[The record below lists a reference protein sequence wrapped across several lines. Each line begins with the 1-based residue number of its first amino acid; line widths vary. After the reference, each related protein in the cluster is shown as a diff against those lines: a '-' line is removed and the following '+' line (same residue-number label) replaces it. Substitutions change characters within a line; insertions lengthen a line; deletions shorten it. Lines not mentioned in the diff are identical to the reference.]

1 MNKIQ
6 VIEQSVACQSF
17 GAWSLIPVIGAGFAI
32 AALRR
37 YWRVRA
43 EVGNEWNPARP
54 QLIHGAVLA
63 WTGVFITSGIIAY
76 SALLI
81 WVAR

>member
-17 GAWSLIPVIGAGFAI
+17 GTWSLIPVIGAGFAI

-54 QLIHGAVLA
+54 QLIRGVVLA
-63 WTGVFITSGIIAY
+63 WTGIFVT
-76 SALLI
+76 LLI
-81 WVAR
+81 ITFVVLRIGFTP